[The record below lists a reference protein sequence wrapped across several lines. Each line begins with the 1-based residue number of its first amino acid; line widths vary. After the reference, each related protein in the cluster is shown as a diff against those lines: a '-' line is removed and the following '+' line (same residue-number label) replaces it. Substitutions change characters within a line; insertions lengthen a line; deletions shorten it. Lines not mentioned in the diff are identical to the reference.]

1 MQLRPSMD
9 LLGGRIVRLRHGDR
23 QQVTYYDWSAEAW
36 IERLVKAGARTIHI
50 VDLDGAF
57 GEARQPVFRD
67 FPKRWPGVRFQTGGG
82 LRSREAV
89 QGAMDLGFDAVVGTL
104 AVEQPAALAGLSGE
118 RTVLALDMKGGDI
131 VTRGWVSKA
140 PGSTDEICR
149 SLADLGFHR
158 ALVTDVSRD
167 GTMEGP
173 GVQAIARIAGLG
185 FRVQASG
192 GLRDLSDLAALRS
205 IPGVV
210 GAISGKAL
218 LDGALLLEDP
228 DVRAAMAAEAMA
240 SVEGGA

>member
-1 MQLRPSMD
+1 MQLIPSMD

-23 QQVTYYDWSAEAW
+23 RQVTYYDWTAEDW
-36 IERLVKAGARTIHI
+36 IERLVAAGARRIHL

-57 GEARQPVFRD
+57 GEARQPVFRA

-82 LRSREAV
+82 LRNREAV
-89 QGAMDLGFDAVVGTL
+89 QGALDLGFDAVVGTL
-104 AVEQPAALAGLSGE
+104 AVEQPEVLKGLSGE
-118 RTVLALDMKGGDI
+118 RIVLALDMKGGDI
-131 VTRGWVSKA
+131 VTRGWEAKA
-140 PGSTDEICR
+140 ARGTEAICR
-149 SLADLGFHR
+149 SLKDLGFDR

-173 GVQAIARIAGLG
+173 GTAAIAKVAGLG

-192 GLRDLSDLAALRS
+192 GLRDLQDLEALKR

-218 LDGALLLEDP
+218 LDGALSLENP
-228 DVRAAMAAEAMA
+228 EVRAAF
-240 SVEGGA
+240 GD

>member
-1 MQLRPSMD
+1 MQLIPSMD
-9 LLGGRIVRLRHGDR
+9 LLEGRIVRLRHGDR
-23 QQVTYYDWSAEAW
+23 DQVTHYEWSPEVW
-36 IERLVKAGARTIHI
+36 IERLVQAGSRRIHI

-57 GEARQPVFRD
+57 GEARQPVFWD

-104 AVEQPAALAGLSGE
+104 AVEHPELMAGLE
-118 RTVLALDMKGGDI
+118 AEKVVLALDMKHGEI
-131 VTRGWVSKA
+131 VTRGWVQSA
-140 PGSTDEICR
+140 GRTTEAICGE
-149 SLADLGFHR
+149 LKGLGFDR

-173 GVQAIARIAGLG
+173 GVEAIGKIAALG

-192 GLRDLSDLAALRS
+192 GLRSLADLEALRAV
-205 IPGVV
+205 PGVL

-218 LDGALLLEDP
+218 LDGALSLEDP
-228 DVRAAMAAEAMA
+228 AVRAAVAC
-240 SVEGGA
+240 EGGA

>member
-1 MQLRPSMD
+1 MQLIPSMD

-23 QQVTYYDWSAEAW
+23 RWITYYDWTAEAW
-36 IERLVKAGARTIHI
+36 VERLVSAGARRIHL

-57 GEARQPVFRD
+57 GEARQPVFRA
-67 FPKRWPGVRFQTGGG
+67 FPERWPGIRFQTGGG

-89 QGAMDLGFDAVVGTL
+89 QGALDLGFDAVVGTL
-104 AVEQPAALAGLSGE
+104 AVEHPEALAGLPCE
-118 RTVLALDMKGGDI
+118 RIVLALDMKGGDI
-131 VTRGWVSKA
+131 VTRGWAAKA
-140 PGSTDEICR
+140 ARSTEEVCR
-149 SLADLGFHR
+149 ALRDLGFDR

-173 GVQAIARIAGLG
+173 GTEAIAKVARLG

-192 GLRDLSDLAALRS
+192 GLRDLADLAALRG

-218 LDGALLLEDP
+218 LDGALSLGDGE
-228 DVRAAMAAEAMA
+228 VRKAMTSEEGAE
-240 SVEGGA
+240 